1 MRTEEG
7 TSEVELKGLTS
18 HPFSDRID
26 TERRKE
32 NKTMLNEREMEI
44 WETLENWGIATQ
56 EEIGLAVALCGTS
69 EQTLNQVLY
78 IRTGYRTIEQMFEEE
93 KD

>member
-1 MRTEEG
+1 
-7 TSEVELKGLTS
+7 
-18 HPFSDRID
+18 
-26 TERRKE
+26 
-32 NKTMLNEREMEI
+32 MLNEREMEI

-69 EQTLNQVLY
+69 EQTLNNVLY

-93 KD
+93 GE